1 MNIEERVK
9 QLISEHLGVPLEEVL
24 EEADFIQDLNA
35 QTIEITDII
44 LAIEQAYK
52 IKIPEEEQ
60 KNIQTVGDL
69 INAVT
74 DQLT

>member
-9 QLISEHLGVPLEEVL
+9 QLISEHLGVPLEEVV
-24 EEADFIQDLNA
+24 EGADFIRDLNA

>member
-24 EEADFIQDLNA
+24 EKADFIQDLNA

>member
-1 MNIEERVK
+1 MNIEERAK